1 MHVACE
7 DVKIRGRER
16 EGEGDVMRKHTC
28 RKERERETER
38 ERRLNG
44 EDMERVDYKMYRSEG
59 KKEREKSWVLD
70 RDRRTDVASRE
81 RKRDDDLRSCC
92 AFEMYVCVHVNW
104 RGLKMN

>member
-7 DVKIRGRER
+7 DVETRGRER
-16 EGEGDVMRKHTC
+16 EREGDVMRKHTC

-59 KKEREKSWVLD
+59 KKEREKKLGSRQRQTHRCSVE
-70 RDRRTDVASRE
+70 REKERR
-81 RKRDDDLRSCC
+81 
-92 AFEMYVCVHVNW
+92 
-104 RGLKMN
+104 